1 MLNLKAESQESIT
14 EFADRVGRAYLAGSN
29 EEHRRR
35 LAQYFSPTPVAAY
48 MAQMCTVAGTSVR
61 VLDPGAGTGIL
72 ACALLEHLVR
82 RLPRPSEVYLEAY
95 EIDENLAELL
105 EGVLRVA
112 RQRLSVEGI
121 TLDFGV
127 RAADFTRSQQHALS
141 ENAELF
147 TDSSQEHFDVA
158 ISNPPYFKLARTDPR
173 ARAAEAVIHGQ
184 PNIYA
189 VFMATA
195 ASILSLGGELI
206 FLTPRSFASGL
217 YFRRF
222 REWFFR
228 RMRPEIV
235 HVFESRR
242 EAFERHGILQEN
254 VILKARRI
262 QNWTEQPASHHL
274 KVASSRGVSD
284 LSAARSYSVGLTSVL
299 NFADPHRILRL
310 PVSRVRRT
318 LDRLL
323 KIASATL
330 KSHGLGVSTGP
341 VVPFRAVE
349 FLSHSGDI
357 STTHVPLLW
366 MHHVHPMATVWP
378 IANFSKEQFIR
389 ATQRSSALLV
399 DNATYVLIR
408 RFSAK
413 EERRRLVAAPLLAGA
428 LGVGRIGLENHLNYV
443 HRPGGSLTADEAWGL
458 AALLNTMLFD
468 EYFREQSGNTQVS
481 ATELAALPLPPLDLI
496 SRIGRTVR
504 SRRRALA
511 GTDEAVIEVLGLG
524 S

>member
-1 MLNLKAESQESIT
+1 
-14 EFADRVGRAYLAGSN
+14 
-29 EEHRRR
+29 
-35 LAQYFSPTPVAAY
+35 
-48 MAQMCTVAGTSVR
+48 MARMCAVAGPSVR

-72 ACALLEHLVR
+72 SCALLEHLVR
-82 RLPRPSEVYLEAY
+82 RSPRPSEVYIEAY
-95 EIDENLAELL
+95 EVDQNLAELL

-112 RQRLSVEGI
+112 RQKLLAEGI
-121 TLDFGV
+121 SLEFEV
-127 RAADFTRSQQHALS
+127 RAADFTQSQQHALS

-147 TDSSQEHFDVA
+147 PDSSDEHFDVA

-195 ASILSLGGELI
+195 ASMLSLGGELV
-206 FLTPRSFASGL
+206 FLTPRSFASGP

-222 REWFFR
+222 REWFFG

-235 HVFESRR
+235 HVFDSRR

-262 QNWTEQPASHHL
+262 NNWTEESPSHHL
-274 KVASSRGVSD
+274 RVVSSRGVSD
-284 LSAARSYSVGLTSVL
+284 LSAARSYSVGLESVL
-299 NFADPHRILRL
+299 SPADSQRVLRL
-310 PVSRVRRT
+310 PVSPAGKT

-323 KIASATL
+323 NMASGTL
-330 KSHGLGVSTGP
+330 KSYGFGVSTGP

-349 FLSHSGDI
+349 FLSHSGDV

-366 MHHVHPMATVWP
+366 MHHVHPMAAVWP

-389 ATQRSSALLV
+389 TTQRSKALLL
-399 DNATYVLIR
+399 DDATYVLIR

-413 EERRRLVAAPLLAGA
+413 EDRRRLVAAPLLAGA
-428 LGVGRIGLENHLNYV
+428 LGVKKIGLENHLNYV
-443 HRPGGSLTADEAWGL
+443 HRPGGSLTKDEAWGL
-458 AALLNTMLFD
+458 AALLNTTLFD
-468 EYFREQSGNTQVS
+468 EYFRELSGNTQVS
-481 ATELAALPLPPLDLI
+481 ATELAALPLPSLDLI
-496 SRIGRTVR
+496 SRIGRAVR
-504 SRRRALA
+504 SGRRALA
-511 GTDEAVIEVLGLG
+511 GTDEAVIEVLGLR